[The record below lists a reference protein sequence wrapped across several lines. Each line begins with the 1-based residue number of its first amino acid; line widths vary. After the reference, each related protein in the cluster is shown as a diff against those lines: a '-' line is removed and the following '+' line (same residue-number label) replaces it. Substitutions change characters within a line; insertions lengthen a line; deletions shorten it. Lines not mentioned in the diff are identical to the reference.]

1 MAYKVHI
8 FSCIIIPVNHGSCS
22 DIHVYIL
29 SITENFHLL
38 RAFTWYGALP
48 SDCEM
53 YTALHLQ

>member
-1 MAYKVHI
+1 MAYKIHI
-8 FSCIIIPVNHGSCS
+8 FSCIIILVNDVSCS

-29 SITENFHLL
+29 SITENFHLSL
-38 RAFTWYGALP
+38 AFTWYGALP